1 METPCQPNL
10 DLPKT
15 LNSTHLEPSYIWI
28 APGAKGT
35 KPNPMMNRR
44 GDYRNDGGTFE
55 PKRAKPGVG
64 RTDSDRERR
73 LGYEHLGGHNSHRK
87 RDLEKG
93 AALTW
98 AHAAA
103 HLDRSPVTSDYF
115 LR

>member
-1 METPCQPNL
+1 MDDRFIRFL
-10 DLPKT
+10 V
-15 LNSTHLEPSYIWI
+15 
-28 APGAKGT
+28 
-35 KPNPMMNRR
+35 
-44 GDYRNDGGTFE
+44 GGLVLSK

-64 RTDSDRERR
+64 RIDSDRERP